1 MMLKIKTSINI
12 NSQILNQVCN
22 IYCKVIKGMLGN
34 ERRLVLR
41 KEGISEIT
49 FDLDAFK
56 VNLFESNQD
65 LRFCSS
71 DLEFRCKLL
80 GLKSDKRRHVSS
92 ANRCAVEKSRAFC
105 ISLTYNIKR
114 RGPKTEP

>member
-1 MMLKIKTSINI
+1 
-12 NSQILNQVCN
+12 
-22 IYCKVIKGMLGN
+22 MLGN
-34 ERRLVLR
+34 ERRLVLQ

-71 DLEFRCKLL
+71 DLENKPASLL
-80 GLKSDKRRHVSS
+80 VVPLGKALSGIPPSWCGRQTAGNS
-92 ANRCAVEKSRAFC
+92 
-105 ISLTYNIKR
+105 
-114 RGPKTEP
+114 